1 MTNNRYSYAGKPH
14 GSLVTRRLS
23 PQIQRK
29 LRLAVPMVL
38 YMLFYCAG
46 FLVIENWNRLHYTV
60 IHTVVDDM
68 IPFCEWFVIPYLL
81 WFLYVSGFTL
91 YMLFTDEK
99 SYHEICTYLAIGM
112 TVFLVVSAVFP
123 NILFLRPQTMPR
135 DNILTRIC
143 GILYAADTPTNVT
156 PSIHVYNSIAVMIA
170 AVRTDAKLFRSWFS
184 KAAMAAI
191 GLSII
196 LATMFLKQHSFSDVV
211 IATGLALCCYILVYK
226 LEFVFIPEHGI
237 RFRGRSVRRRA
248 RRRALSA

>member
-1 MTNNRYSYAGKPH
+1 MTRDRFLYAGYRH

-23 PQIQRK
+23 PQFRRK
-29 LRLAVPMVL
+29 VRLAVPMVL
-38 YMLFYCAG
+38 YMLFYCVG
-46 FLVIENWNRLHYTV
+46 ILVIENWNRLHYTV
-60 IHTVVDDM
+60 IHTVVDDK

-135 DNILTRIC
+135 DNVLTRIC
-143 GILYAADTPTNVT
+143 GMLYAVDTPTNVT

-170 AVRTDAKLFRSWFS
+170 AARTHAKLFRSWLS
-184 KAAMAAI
+184 KTVMAAV

-211 IATGLALCCYILVYK
+211 IATGLALCSYILVYK
-226 LEFVFIPEHGI
+226 MEFVFDPEKGLSI
-237 RFRGRSVRRRA
+237 RDRKVRRRA
-248 RRRALSA
+248 GRRALSA

>member
-60 IHTVVDDM
+60 IHTAVDDM

-135 DNILTRIC
+135 DNVLTRIC

-170 AVRTDAKLFRSWFS
+170 AVRT
-184 KAAMAAI
+184 
-191 GLSII
+191 
-196 LATMFLKQHSFSDVV
+196 FLKQHSFSDVV
-211 IATGLALCCYILVYK
+211 IATGLALCSYILVYK
-226 LEFVFIPEHGI
+226 LNFVFIPEQGV
-237 RFRGRSVRRRA
+237 RFRGRRVRRRA
-248 RRRALSA
+248 GRRALSA

>member
-14 GSLVTRRLS
+14 GSLVTRRLT

-68 IPFCEWFVIPYLL
+68 IPFCEWFIIPYLL
-81 WFLYVSGFTL
+81 WFLYVSGFTI

-135 DNILTRIC
+135 DNVLTRIC

-184 KAAMAAI
+184 KAAMAAL

-237 RFRGRSVRRRA
+237 RFRGRSVRRHA
-248 RRRALSA
+248 GRRALSA

>member
-68 IPFCEWFVIPYLL
+68 IPFCEWFIIPYLL
-81 WFLYVSGFTL
+81 WFLYVSGFTI

-123 NILFLRPQTMPR
+123 NILFLRPQTRPR
-135 DNILTRIC
+135 DNVLTRIC

-184 KAAMAAI
+184 KAVMAAL

>member
-68 IPFCEWFVIPYLL
+68 IPFCEWFIIPYLL
-81 WFLYVSGFTL
+81 WFLYVSGFTI

-135 DNILTRIC
+135 DNVLTRIC

>member
-68 IPFCEWFVIPYLL
+68 IPFCEWFIIPYLL
-81 WFLYVSGFTL
+81 WFLYVSGFTI

-135 DNILTRIC
+135 DNVLTRIC

-248 RRRALSA
+248 LSA

>member
-14 GSLVTRRLS
+14 GSHVTRRLS

-60 IHTVVDDM
+60 IHTAVDDM
-68 IPFCEWFVIPYLL
+68 IPFCEWFIIPYLL
-81 WFLYVSGFTL
+81 WFLYVSDFTL

-135 DNILTRIC
+135 DNVLTRIC

>member
-81 WFLYVSGFTL
+81 WFLYVSGYTL

-135 DNILTRIC
+135 DNVLTRIC

-170 AVRTDAKLFRSWFS
+170 AVRTDAKLFRSWLS
-184 KAAMAAI
+184 KTAMAAV

-211 IATGLALCCYILVYK
+211 IATGLALCSYILVYK
-226 LEFVFIPEHGI
+226 LNFVFIPEQGV
-237 RFRGRSVRRRA
+237 RFRGHRVRRRA
-248 RRRALSA
+248 GRRALSA

>member
-135 DNILTRIC
+135 DNVLTRIC

-170 AVRTDAKLFRSWFS
+170 AVRTDAKLFRSWLS
-184 KAAMAAI
+184 KTAMAAA
-191 GLSII
+191 GFSII

-211 IATGLALCCYILVYK
+211 IATGLALCSYILVYK
-226 LEFVFIPEHGI
+226 MEFVFNPEKSH
-237 RFRGRSVRRRA
+237 RLRERNVRKRA
-248 RRRALSA
+248 GRRALSA